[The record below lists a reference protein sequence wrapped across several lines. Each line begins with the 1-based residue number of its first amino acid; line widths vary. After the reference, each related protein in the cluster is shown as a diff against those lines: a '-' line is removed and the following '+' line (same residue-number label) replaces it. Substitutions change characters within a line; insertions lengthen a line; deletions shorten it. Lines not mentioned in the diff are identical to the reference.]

1 MSCTAMHVMLTNS
14 LCCLSLQH
22 ATLRTERCTQVTFA
36 GHTHRSAELDRHMS
50 S

>member
-1 MSCTAMHVMLTNS
+1 MSCTAMHVMLSNS

-22 ATLRTERCTQVTFA
+22 ATLMTERCTQVTFA
-36 GHTHRSAELDRHMS
+36 GYTHRTAERDCHMS